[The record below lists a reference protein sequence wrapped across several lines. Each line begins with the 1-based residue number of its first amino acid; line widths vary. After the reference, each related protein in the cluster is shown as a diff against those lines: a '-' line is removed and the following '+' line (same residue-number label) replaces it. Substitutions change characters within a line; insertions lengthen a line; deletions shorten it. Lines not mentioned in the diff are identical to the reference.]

1 MTASG
6 VDTKRE
12 AQGLSPL
19 IAEAAG
25 GHAADQASELSP
37 PPRQGARLAQPLR
50 VFVTA
55 VAALLLAALLNA
67 DHLSDRAGKK
77 PFGGDRDFW
86 LAAWEPFQEVSD
98 RLYLNRPRQWLDK
111 AVDRELTTKTFTF
124 VAKPTPVAPAQGSA
138 APEATPVPDGAG
150 PVSADTAT
158 GNGAEDLGAIH
169 PPDLFG
175 PVPTQ
180 RVRVP
185 TTDTPLKLF
194 AAGDSMAVAFGQS
207 LSRLASATRLIEPDM
222 DARTSSGLTRP
233 DFFDWPARLNEIVAN
248 DNPDVV
254 VVMFGANDSQG
265 IRTPD
270 GHTFQPL
277 TDGWREEYRR
287 RVAGTMDLLAAPGRL
302 VIWVGQPIMASDGL
316 TERMADVDTIY
327 QDEASKR
334 WGVVYFDS
342 WPLFIDGSGKFDTF
356 LPNADG
362 ALEAMRSGDG
372 IHLTRAGADRLAD
385 AVLKRLNE
393 ETTIYP

>member
-1 MTASG
+1 
-6 VDTKRE
+6 V
-12 AQGLSPL
+12 
-19 IAEAAG
+19 
-25 GHAADQASELSP
+25 
-37 PPRQGARLAQPLR
+37 
-50 VFVTA
+50 
-55 VAALLLAALLNA
+55 
-67 DHLSDRAGKK
+67 
-77 PFGGDRDFW
+77 
-86 LAAWEPFQEVSD
+86 
-98 RLYLNRPRQWLDK
+98 
-111 AVDRELTTKTFTF
+111 
-124 VAKPTPVAPAQGSA
+124 
-138 APEATPVPDGAG
+138 
-150 PVSADTAT
+150 
-158 GNGAEDLGAIH
+158 DLGSIH
-169 PPDLFG
+169 PPDLFA
-175 PVPTQ
+175 PPPIR

-233 DFFDWPARLNEIVAN
+233 DFFDWPARFNEVVTN
-248 DNPDVV
+248 DHPDVV

-270 GHTFQPL
+270 GHTYQPL

-316 TERMADVDTIY
+316 TERMADVDAIY
-327 QDEASKR
+327 RDEASKR

-342 WPLFIDGSGKFDTF
+342 WPLFVDASGKFDTF

-362 ALEAMRSGDG
+362 AQEAMRAGDG
-372 IHLTRAGADRLAD
+372 IHLTRAGADRLAA
-385 AVLKRLNE
+385 AVLKRLNA

>member
-1 MTASG
+1 
-6 VDTKRE
+6 
-12 AQGLSPL
+12 
-19 IAEAAG
+19 
-25 GHAADQASELSP
+25 
-37 PPRQGARLAQPLR
+37 
-50 VFVTA
+50 
-55 VAALLLAALLNA
+55 
-67 DHLSDRAGKK
+67 
-77 PFGGDRDFW
+77 
-86 LAAWEPFQEVSD
+86 
-98 RLYLNRPRQWLDK
+98 
-111 AVDRELTTKTFTF
+111 
-124 VAKPTPVAPAQGSA
+124 
-138 APEATPVPDGAG
+138 
-150 PVSADTAT
+150 
-158 GNGAEDLGAIH
+158 
-169 PPDLFG
+169 
-175 PVPTQ
+175 
-180 RVRVP
+180 
-185 TTDTPLKLF
+185 
-194 AAGDSMAVAFGQS
+194 
-207 LSRLASATRLIEPDM
+207 M